1 MRVAYKPFPTTPHP
15 AFPKQDTVWWPVLNL
30 VIFYRHNRS
39 RRIEAIVDSGS
50 QQCLFHAGIGE
61 ALGMNVDDGVEGPL
75 GGVIG
80 GATGKVYYHKI
91 RLLVAGESI
100 EIMAGFSHQLSVPGL
115 LGQIGFFDNF
125 IVTFDWTPHPP
136 CLDVQRIQRN

>member
-1 MRVAYKPFPTTPHP
+1 
-15 AFPKQDTVWWPVLNL
+15 
-30 VIFYRHNRS
+30 
-39 RRIEAIVDSGS
+39 
-50 QQCLFHAGIGE
+50 
-61 ALGMNVDDGVEGPL
+61 MNVDDGVEGPL